1 MQSVLA
7 GRYELGEQI
16 GEGGMSVVWRCRD
29 RLLERD
35 VAVKMLAAPGVEL
48 LGEDVRAE
56 ALATAKVVHPHVA
69 SVFDFVVGEIEP
81 GRTTG
86 FIVMELLEGTRL
98 SQVAMPLEPARALQ
112 ICAEVASALA
122 AAHARGVVHRDIK
135 PSNIMLTVDGV
146 KVFDFGIAAAVGSP
160 GSDLADAD
168 IVGTPT
174 YVAPE
179 RLLGGPVTGATD
191 VYALGVM
198 LHRLLTGT
206 YPWTITS
213 IELLVFSH
221 VFAEP
226 ADLPAIAGL
235 PAPVSEAYRRALA
248 KDPDRRPAA
257 AELAVILAEA
267 VGAVGA
273 VGAVVRTGEGP
284 PATARLPLARPPVTA
299 HRWAPLVAVAC
310 LVAVAIVG
318 GAALV
323 TPIVV
328 RALRPPV
335 TETISTLAEPARP
348 VRPETTPAPVV
359 ASAGTRPPTI
369 APPPGGVDV
378 PAGAQTIPGGPG
390 PSSAS
395 PSPSAA
401 PSGSAAAPVWFTAAG
416 GQVLAMCSA
425 DDQAVL
431 SSWTA
436 TDGFKLDQVQPGPAT
451 SAAVSFR
458 HGNQTSAVR
467 VTCSAGVPVA
477 QLS

>member
-1 MQSVLA
+1 
-7 GRYELGEQI
+7 
-16 GEGGMSVVWRCRD
+16 MSVAWRCRD

-35 VAVKMLAAPGVEL
+35 VAVKMLAAAGVDL

-69 SVFDFVVGEIEP
+69 SVFDLVVEEIEP

-135 PSNIMLTVDGV
+135 PSNIMLTADGV
-146 KVFDFGIAAAVGSP
+146 KVFDFGIAAAIGSP
-160 GSDLADAD
+160 ESDLADAD

-226 ADLPAIAGL
+226 ADLPPIAGL

-257 AELAVILAEA
+257 AEFAVILAEA
-267 VGAVGA
+267 IGAVGA
-273 VGAVVRTGEGP
+273 AGAVVRTGERP
-284 PATARLPLARPPVTA
+284 PVTARPLVTARLPPARPPVTA

-310 LVAVAIVG
+310 LVVVVIVG
-318 GAALV
+318 GAALA

-328 RALRPPV
+328 RTLRPPV
-335 TETISTLAEPARP
+335 TETTSILAQPPRPTL
-348 VRPETTPAPVV
+348 PEATPAPVV

-369 APPPGGVDV
+369 ASAPGGADV
-378 PAGAQTIPGGPG
+378 PAGAETAAGAAG
-390 PSSAS
+390 PS
-395 PSPSAA
+395 SPSAA
-401 PSGSAAAPVWFTAAG
+401 PSGSAAAPAWFTAAG
-416 GQVLAMCSA
+416 GQVLASCSA

-436 TDGFKLDQVQPGPAT
+436 IDGFKLDQVQPGPAP
-451 SAAVSFR
+451 SASVSFR
-458 HGNQTSAVR
+458 HGNRTSAVT

-477 QLS
+477 QLL